1 MNGLNLAQLPA
12 QAQTQDELDPMK
24 ILEDQRKR
32 AIQQLESDVAQQQQ
46 LITRKSNNQL
56 NILQRRYKIEA
67 ESLVNR
73 YERGAKTKEELQ
85 RHYDELMKMNTRYS
99 MQAEQIQGKVQ
110 PDLQDLEMAK
120 QQQLQQLQ
128 KQQEEVLVR
137 FSELDEAVA
146 NGIITDPV
154 FAVKRKLQL
163 LGHEAGQL
171 PITAFKPKSIGD
183 MLSEIMDK
191 KMVAI
196 LSGDVEAEQRL
207 EQEQEILFRQVSPD
221 IATAYRKADRL
232 SGLETRRKRKRG
244 VEEPGTFAE
253 GIIEAKNKKINVPAL
268 RGLAHPKML
277 TEREKPISKVQYMKH
292 PQTGERYISYDGG
305 ETWQPARS

>member
-12 QAQTQDELDPMK
+12 QTQTQDELDPMK

-46 LITRKSNNQL
+46 LITRKSNNQM
-56 NILQRRYKIEA
+56 NILQRKYEIEVA
-67 ESLVNR
+67 ALRKKYESIPRSQQDERVHRRAWDEWNR
-73 YERGAKTKEELQ
+73 LNTHYSLQ
-85 RHYDELMKMNTRYS
+85 T
-99 MQAEQIQGKVQ
+99 EQIQGKVQ

-171 PITAFKPKSIGD
+171 PITAFKPQDPMDAVRENMRAKMAAHFAGD
-183 MLSEIMDK
+183 TET
-191 KMVAI
+191 
-196 LSGDVEAEQRL
+196 EQRL
-207 EQEQEILFRQVSPD
+207 AQEQEILLGQVPSD
-221 IATAYRKADRL
+221 VATAVHKADRL
-232 SGLETRRKRKRG
+232 SGLETRRKRRRR

-277 TEREKPISKVQYMKH
+277 TEKEKPIYQRDRTTG
-292 PQTGERYISYDGG
+292 QTRVSYDKG
-305 ETWQPARS
+305 EIWQIIG